1 MSEGGDSGTAPAKD
15 KAKDTKHKRSARNH
29 TPRSA
34 ARLAAVQALY
44 QMELSGRG
52 ARDVV
57 EEFVHHRFALPGI
70 ASDLVENAAPVEAEE
85 SYFIDLVK
93 GVVARQVDI
102 DRTVNETL
110 ASGWRLERLDSILRA
125 LLRTAT
131 YELLVKDG
139 VPAKVV
145 INEYVDIAHA
155 FFEGADVKFVNGSL
169 DTIAHVVRPPAPD
182 PASAEQPA

>member
-1 MSEGGDSGTAPAKD
+1 MSGSAGQASSSGG
-15 KAKDTKHKRSARNH
+15 SAGGSSASKGKQRRH

-52 ARDVV
+52 ARDVI
-57 EEFVHHRFALPGI
+57 EEFIHHRFAPPTI
-70 ASDLVENAAPVEAEE
+70 ASDLLEGAAPVEAEE
-85 SYFIDLVK
+85 GFFVDLVK
-93 GVVARQVDI
+93 GVVDRQVEI
-102 DRTVNETL
+102 DRTVNDTL

-131 YELLVKDG
+131 FELIGRDDI
-139 VPAKVV
+139 PPKVV

-155 FFEGADVKFVNGSL
+155 FFEVADVRFVNGSL
-169 DTIAHVVRPPAPD
+169 DSIAKAL
-182 PASAEQPA
+182 SAEEDASSAEG